1 MKNITEHKIFYEDSS
16 KLREI
21 PDESVDL
28 VVTSPPYPMIK
39 MWDNIFSIESPNGN
53 IIFDTEDW
61 ENWRVQYA
69 FQDIHKKFLYPIW
82 LEVYRVLKHGG
93 IACINIGDAVRSLA
107 NDFCM
112 YANHS
117 YIIKN
122 FIYMNF
128 HQLPSIIWR
137 KPTNSPTKFMGSGTL
152 PVNAYVTLEHEH
164 ILIFRKS
171 HKRGFPTKKE
181 KKIRNESAIFWEE
194 RNVWYSDLWQI
205 VGIGQKI
212 DSEREKSAAFPFEIA
227 HRLINMYSIKGDTV
241 LDPFLGT
248 GTTSIAAITSE
259 RNSIGVEIDE
269 DLRGI
274 VHANML
280 DSVEKGNKYN
290 ERRIK
295 QHEVFVK
302 ARPELFLGD
311 YENKNY
317 GFKVKTKPETNI
329 ILRVMEKVDVLEEN
343 KYEVNYY
350 DERTRKTPIL
360 GLH

>member
-1 MKNITEHKIFYEDSS
+1 MKTKHEILYKDSS
-16 KLREI
+16 NLVEI

-39 MWDNIFSIESPNGN
+39 MWDELFTIEYPNGN
-53 IIFDTEDW
+53 TIFDSDSW

-69 FQDIHKKFLYPIW
+69 FQDIHKKFLYPVW
-82 LEVYRVLKHGG
+82 LELHRVLKHGG

-137 KPTNSPTKFMGSGTL
+137 KPTNAPNKFMGSGTL

-171 HKRGFPTKKE
+171 HKRAFTKPRE
-181 KKIRNESAIFWEE
+181 RKIRNESAIFWEE
-194 RNVWYSDLWQI
+194 RNIWYSDLWQT
-205 VGIGQKI
+205 VGINQKTTAK
-212 DSEREKSAAFPFEIA
+212 RGKSGAFPFEIP

-248 GTTSIAAITSE
+248 GTTSMAAVTNQ
-259 RNSIGVEIDE
+259 RNSIGVEIDP
-269 DLRGI
+269 DFRDI
-274 VHANML
+274 IHSNML
-280 DSVEKGNKYN
+280 DSREKGNKFN
-290 ERRIK
+290 DFRLRG
-295 QHEVFVK
+295 HEGYVK
-302 ARPELFLGD
+302 NRPELFIGGFD
-311 YENKNY
+311 NKKH

-329 ILRVMEKVDVLEEN
+329 IIRNIEKLECSQEN
-343 KYEVNYY
+343 EYEATYS
-350 DERTRKTPIL
+350 ERNP
-360 GLH
+360 